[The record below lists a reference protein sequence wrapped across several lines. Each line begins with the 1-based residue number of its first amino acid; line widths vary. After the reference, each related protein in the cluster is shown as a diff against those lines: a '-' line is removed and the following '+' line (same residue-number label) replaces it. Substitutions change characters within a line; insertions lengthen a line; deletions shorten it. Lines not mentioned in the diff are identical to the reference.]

1 MNRPSHQ
8 EQSRIFLTQASEELG
23 KGDLRQA
30 SEKGWGAASQ
40 IVKAVAD
47 TRGWEHK
54 GHAQLFR
61 TVGLVADERQDDQ
74 FRALFALA
82 NDLHINFYDGYLER
96 REIAARLDGVT
107 RFVDKMDAVLNGS

>member
-47 TRGWEHK
+47 TRGWDHK
-54 GHAQLFR
+54 GHAQLFKA
-61 TVGLVADERQDDQ
+61 VGLLSDEYQDTD
-74 FRALFALA
+74 FRDMFSSA
-82 NDLHINFYDGYLER
+82 NDLHINFYDGYLEHA
-96 REIAARLDGVT
+96 EIAARLTRVA
-107 RFVDKMDAVLNGS
+107 RFVDKMDAILTAN

>member
-8 EQSRIFLTQASEELG
+8 EQSRVFLTQATDELA
-23 KGDLRQA
+23 KEDLRQA

-47 TRGWEHK
+47 ARGWDHK
-54 GHAQLFR
+54 GHAQLFKA
-61 TVGLVADERQDDQ
+61 VGLLADEHEDDEI
-74 FRALFALA
+74 RDLFSSA

-96 REIAARLDGVT
+96 REVAVRLDRVT
-107 RFVDKMDAVLNGS
+107 RFVNKIDAILAET